1 MNVVCAIT
9 VIEYVARLIF
19 IKEIKSICAAAASG
33 SKRQPRTGEALQYR
47 IY

>member
-33 SKRQPRTGEALQYR
+33 SKRQQAAASHW
-47 IY
+47 